1 MIFTNQKVKQV
12 RFALS
17 SSPVFSRIDMET
29 DSAHFYNSMLEFL
42 DDPDEQKEVDQLLKF
57 WNRYVVL
64 LSINK
69 MEMADQR
76 TDWFFQVIPPQRP
89 P

>member
-17 SSPVFSRIDMET
+17 SSPVFSRTDMET
-29 DSAHFYNSMLEFL
+29 DSARFYNSVLEFL
-42 DDPDEQKEVDQLLKF
+42 DDPDEQKEVDQLLEF

-76 TDWFFQVIPPQRP
+76 TD
-89 P
+89 

>member
-1 MIFTNQKVKQV
+1 
-12 RFALS
+12 
-17 SSPVFSRIDMET
+17 MET
-29 DSAHFYNSMLEFL
+29 DSARFYNSVLEFL
-42 DDPDEQKEVDQLLKF
+42 DDPDEQKEVDQLLEF

-76 TDWFFQVIPPQRP
+76 TD
-89 P
+89 